1 MKNTKK
7 INVSD
12 RMKNVAKIS
21 SGTMLGQLISILT
34 LPVYTR
40 IFGPAIMG
48 DWALVT
54 SVAIIV
60 NTFSDLGLSNAIMVE
75 ENEDDT
81 KNLFSIITTIV
92 LAISII
98 VGIFYGIFYTI
109 FPSETNINSTFYAI
123 FVFCQIFTQQQVQLS
138 YSWLNRKKK
147 YNVLMK
153 NPLIN
158 NISAAIVAIPLGL
171 LGFKTYGYYIG
182 LIAGQIVT
190 IMHMRRNLPKVFLNF
205 NFSEYKKLITKNSEF
220 IKYQM
225 PSNMAAQIKNQL
237 PVILLKAFFGNEI
250 VGYYSVSMKVLN
262 IPVTFLAN
270 AIGKVY
276 YQTVAE
282 MKRKGEEIGE
292 YTIRNM
298 NRAMKI
304 AIVPMIG
311 LLSVSDVVCSFVFG
325 ADYIIAGNI
334 ARIVAFNSFF
344 TFLLISTQG
353 IAIVLH
359 KQKYNLVSA
368 LFQILGYIVGLGIGH
383 YVFNNVYIGCL
394 LMTLTFCLAQIIYFV
409 MIFKSIDIK
418 PKKYLRGVILCSI
431 IIFVGAFFVRLFT
444 NFCGITVGI

>member
-1 MKNTKK
+1 MKKLSK
-7 INVSD
+7 MDVSD

-21 SGTMLGQLISILT
+21 SGTMIGQLISILT

-54 SVAIIV
+54 SVATIV

-75 ENEDDT
+75 EDEEDT
-81 KNLFSIITTIV
+81 KNLFTVITTIV
-92 LAISII
+92 LLVSAA
-98 VGIFYGIFYTI
+98 VGLFYGIFYTI
-109 FPSETNINSTFYAI
+109 VPSETSINGIFYAV
-123 FVFCQIFTQQQVQLS
+123 FVFCQIFTQQQIQIS

-158 NISAAIVAIPLGL
+158 NMSAAIVAVPLGL
-171 LGFKTYGYYIG
+171 LGFRTYGYYIG
-182 LIAGQIVT
+182 LIIGQVVT
-190 IMHMRRNLPKVFLNF
+190 IIHMRKHLPKVFLNF
-205 NFSEYKKLITKNSEF
+205 NLSDYKKLIPKNKEF
-220 IKYQM
+220 VKYQM
-225 PSNMAAQIKNQL
+225 PTNMAAQIKNQL
-237 PVILLKAFFGNEI
+237 PVILLRAFFGNEV
-250 VGYYSVSMKVLN
+250 VGYYSISMKVLN

-270 AIGKVY
+270 SIGKIY

-282 MKRKGEEIGE
+282 MRRKGEEIGE

-304 AIVPMIG
+304 AIIPMIA

-325 ADYIIAGNI
+325 QDYIVAGNI

-344 TFLLISTQG
+344 TFLMMSTQG
-353 IAIVLH
+353 ISIVLH

-368 LFQILGYIVGLGIGH
+368 LSQILGYIVGLGIGR
-383 YVFNNVYIGCL
+383 YIFNNVYIGCM
-394 LMTLTFCLAQIIYFV
+394 LMAVTFCLAQIVYFV
-409 MIFKSIDIK
+409 MIFKSINIK
-418 PKKYLRGVILCSI
+418 PQKYLKGVITCI
-431 IIFVGAFFVRLFT
+431 VIIFIGALLVRMFT
-444 NFCGITVGI
+444 NFLGITIGI